1 MGIVKFENAQ
11 VGKIYVTQGGL
22 VQDEE
27 GNVLPWG
34 YERVQL
40 IKKDKSKQIFT
51 FKTPWGTEVEING
64 DYILYDT
71 PEISIR
77 SEHKMIRLHK
87 SGTIQR
93 ISFDEALKKGF
104 CTLES
109 NLQIESSSQLDIRQD
124 IINFFSTSQ
133 KIVDSVRALNIPYPR
148 VRAYIQSI
156 IKSGFNGIK
165 YIAIEGISE
174 DNKKMLQLKRKN

>member
-1 MGIVKFENAQ
+1 MGIIKFENAR
-11 VGKIYVTQGGL
+11 VGEIYVTQGGL
-22 VQDEE
+22 VQDID
-27 GNVLPWG
+27 GNILPWG

-40 IKKDKSKQIFT
+40 IKKDRNKQIFI

-71 PEISIR
+71 PETSIR

-87 SGTIQR
+87 GDTIQR
-93 ISFDEALKKGF
+93 ITFDEALEQGF
-104 CTLES
+104 CTLEI
-109 NLQIESSSQLDIRQD
+109 NPQVEKSSQLDVRQN

-133 KIVDSVRALNIPYPR
+133 KIADCAYTLNIQYPR

-156 IKSGFNGIK
+156 IKNGFNGIK
-165 YIAIEGISE
+165 YTAIEEISD